1 MKSERRHELQHNYLA
16 DYLGKGVAKIEPHA
30 KSIAVLLGVL
40 LVASLVW
47 GMYRSSAQG
56 ARSDATLELLQN
68 SGAGDAEALGS
79 IGQRYAGTAAG
90 ELAKLYQ
97 ADTLLAGGINGLFED
112 REEAEN
118 QIKEAI
124 KHYESIRD
132 TSTHSL
138 FASRATLGLARA
150 RESLGQID
158 LAVEDYNRLVK
169 LNEFEAIV
177 DLAQQR
183 INQLKSPASV
193 EFLAWFAKQD
203 FRAAAAAAIPGVP
216 GADSIPGLPNFD
228 LPDLD
233 PLKPSELAPETA
245 AEMTEPKTDTPA
257 ATEPAPP
264 ADPAPAPEAAP
275 AEPVPA
281 EPVPAAEPAAAEPA
295 PPAEPAPAEPVP
307 AEPAPAEPATP
318 AEPAVDEAAPASEPP
333 AETPAATEPTSEPP
347 AADPADSPE

>member
-16 DYLGKGVAKIEPHA
+16 DYLGQGLAKIEPHA
-30 KSIAVLLGVL
+30 KAIAVALGVL
-40 LVASLVW
+40 LFASLAW
-47 GMYRSSAQG
+47 GFYRSSAQG

-68 SGAGDAEALGS
+68 SSGGDAEALGS

-124 KHYESIRD
+124 KHYEAVRGAA
-132 TSTHSL
+132 TSSM

-158 LAVEDYNRLVK
+158 LAVEDYNRLIK
-169 LNEFEAIV
+169 LNEFEAV
-177 DLAQQR
+177 VNLAQQR
-183 INQLKSPASV
+183 INQLKSPAAV
-193 EFLAWFAKQD
+193 EFLSWFAKQD
-203 FRAAAAAAIPGVP
+203 FRAAAAAATP
-216 GADSIPGLPNFD
+216 GAPGTDSIPGLPNFD

-245 AEMTEPKTDTPA
+245 AEVTEPKTDSPE
-257 ATEPAPP
+257 ATEPMPP
-264 ADPAPAPEAAP
+264 AEPAPAP
-275 AEPVPA
+275 
-281 EPVPAAEPAAAEPA
+281 AEPAA
-295 PPAEPAPAEPVP
+295 PPAEPAPPP
-307 AEPAPAEPATP
+307 AEPAPA
-318 AEPAVDEAAPASEPP
+318 P
-333 AETPAATEPTSEPP
+333 AETPGETPAPTEPAAEPP
-347 AADPADSPE
+347 AADPADSSE